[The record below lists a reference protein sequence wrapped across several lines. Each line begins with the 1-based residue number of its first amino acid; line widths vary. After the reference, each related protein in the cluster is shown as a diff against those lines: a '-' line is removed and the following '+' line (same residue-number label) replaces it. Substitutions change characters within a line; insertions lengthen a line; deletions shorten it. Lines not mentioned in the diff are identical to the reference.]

1 MPRTV
6 PRARIPRPARYA
18 GAWVLAAA
26 LAVAVGVTATTLV
39 GGSLRERGVIGSSD
53 LVGRAE
59 IDRVE
64 PDPQA
69 AAVSEEIA
77 GRFGA
82 FPVTCRGFA
91 ATATAPR
98 PAPGWRTV
106 SFEQGPDD
114 DVDAVFVSG
123 RRSIEIEVYCN
134 RGRPRLGETEE
145 KVLPS
150 GAS

>member
-1 MPRTV
+1 MPRSV
-6 PRARIPRPARYA
+6 SLARLPRSARYA

-26 LAVAVGVTATTLV
+26 LAVAVGVTTTTLV
-39 GGSLRERGVIGSSD
+39 GGSMRERGVIGSSD
-53 LVGRAE
+53 LVGRSE
-59 IDRVE
+59 VDRVE
-64 PDPQA
+64 PDPRA
-69 AAVSEEIA
+69 AAVSEEIK
-77 GRFGA
+77 GRFGVL
-82 FPVTCRGFA
+82 PVTCRGFA

-98 PAPGWRTV
+98 PAPGWRAV

-123 RRSIEIEVYCN
+123 RRSIEVEVYCN

-150 GAS
+150 GTS